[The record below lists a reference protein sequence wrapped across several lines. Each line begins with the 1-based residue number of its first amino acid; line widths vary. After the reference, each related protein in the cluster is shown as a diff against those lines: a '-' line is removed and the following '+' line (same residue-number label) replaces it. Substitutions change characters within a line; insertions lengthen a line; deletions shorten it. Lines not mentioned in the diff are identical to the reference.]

1 MTSKGRTNA
10 IDPMGHFWYNAKEK
24 KRAVVL
30 KPSRPAKNNATKIIR

>member
-24 KRAVVL
+24 KSGSGFETL
-30 KPSRPAKNNATKIIR
+30 SSSQK